1 MHFVLYMLF
10 VFFLNA
16 KIVRN
21 FESAMKRQRKL
32 NLQMGIVR
40 KKGNILR
47 LKNMLKK
54 TSKNLK

>member
-47 LKNMLKK
+47 LKNMLK
-54 TSKNLK
+54 NNF